1 MIGEVMYIDNF
12 GNCVTNIPRVL
23 FEKTAVNFEN
33 HEINIRNILLK
44 NIHRKYTAD
53 IVTGKQKN

>member
-23 FEKTAVNFEN
+23 FEKQQLILKILKLTSEIFYSKIFIEN
-33 HEINIRNILLK
+33 TPIL
-44 NIHRKYTAD
+44 
-53 IVTGKQKN
+53 